1 MRKSLLI
8 TYLLA
13 TSFLACG
20 VAAMNNVSAK
30 AETADFATAFG
41 ASVRVSEPN
50 GIRFKLQL
58 SENKKNEIF
67 AENSIPTVAY
77 HHGTGASDAVYT
89 TLAGIPTVDSIGPIG
104 AGVHTVNESMILET
118 FAESAKRMAAVIYS
132 I

>member
-1 MRKSLLI
+1 ME
-8 TYLLA
+8 Y
-13 TSFLACG
+13 
-20 VAAMNNVSAK
+20 
-30 AETADFATAFG
+30 
-41 ASVRVSEPN
+41 SEKN
-50 GIRFKLQL
+50 FKLFDRI
-58 SENKKNEIF
+58 NEIF